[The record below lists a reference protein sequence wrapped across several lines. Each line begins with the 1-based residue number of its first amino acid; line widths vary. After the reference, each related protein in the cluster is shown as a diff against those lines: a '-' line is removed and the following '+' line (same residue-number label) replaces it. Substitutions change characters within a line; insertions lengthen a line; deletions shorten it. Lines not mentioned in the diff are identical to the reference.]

1 MSNLKI
7 CKYSWLKIPISWL
20 TEVPQSWLLHFLLI
34 FSFPPRDYTRLLKK
48 QLVSKDTSYVCSPS
62 SCASSIW
69 MTCTLHILA
78 SLELEGITTYL
89 GQGILYHFHHP
100 KMPIWISNET
110 PLNTNWRLKERLT
123 KYNNACLSGTQA
135 NWILTGSLTF
145 TRNLDMLHT

>member
-7 CKYSWLKIPISWL
+7 CTYSQLEIPISWL
-20 TEVPQSWLLHFLLI
+20 TEVPKSWLLHFLLI
-34 FSFPPRDYTRLLKK
+34 FSFPPRDYTRSLKK

-62 SCASSIW
+62 SYASSIW

-110 PLNTNWRLKERLT
+110 PLNTNWRLNERLT
-123 KYNNACLSGTQA
+123 KYSNARLSDT
-135 NWILTGSLTF
+135 
-145 TRNLDMLHT
+145 

>member
-1 MSNLKI
+1 MAPWYLSIYYHQILKSMSNLKI
-7 CKYSWLKIPISWL
+7 CTYSQLEIPISWL
-20 TEVPQSWLLHFLLI
+20 TEVPKSWLLHFLHI

-89 GQGILYHFHHP
+89 GQGILYHFHP
-100 KMPIWISNET
+100 KEISIKYQK
-110 PLNTNWRLKERLT
+110 PLNTNWRLNERLT
-123 KYNNACLSGTQA
+123 KYNNACLRST
-135 NWILTGSLTF
+135 
-145 TRNLDMLHT
+145 